1 MLQRTN
7 NRPTRCPTSNGLGR
21 ISLAVY
27 IILEILAPQP
37 RNPSRKI
44 RHLQDDLM
52 RRALQ
57 VGEALLHHTARD
69 SSRAFNVVAGLDA
82 QPQYPT
88 HKPRSRPACKR
99 PACKHGLM
107 RGFVG
112 NPVRPRDEPGCP
124 ADRRGGRQAS
134 GQRLRYQDVAFVEGA
149 VWRGLAAD
157 DRPRRKPAAAGQPRP
172 GRT

>member
-1 MLQRTN
+1 
-7 NRPTRCPTSNGLGR
+7 
-21 ISLAVY
+21 
-27 IILEILAPQP
+27 
-37 RNPSRKI
+37 
-44 RHLQDDLM
+44 M

-57 VGEALLHHTARD
+57 VGEALLHHPARD

-112 NPVRPRDEPGCP
+112 NPVRPRDELGCP
-124 ADRRGGRQAS
+124 ADRKGGRQQA
-134 GQRLRYQDVAFVEGA
+134 GNGYAIQTRLLWKALFGVAL
-149 VWRGLAAD
+149 R
-157 DRPRRKPAAAGQPRP
+157 
-172 GRT
+172 